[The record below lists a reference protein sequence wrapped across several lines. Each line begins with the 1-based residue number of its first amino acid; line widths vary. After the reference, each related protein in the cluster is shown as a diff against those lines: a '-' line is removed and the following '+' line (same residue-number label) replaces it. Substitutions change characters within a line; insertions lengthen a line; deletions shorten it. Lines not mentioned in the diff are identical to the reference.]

1 MHKKRIILLIFSL
14 ISLFLFIYFYKFNME
29 INLTKENIDFI
40 NQDKGLNL
48 IFKMPNMFDIYVRII
63 TESSMKILIFIA
75 PLIVT
80 IPSLKN
86 FYNIYKSGMIKT
98 IVNTRK
104 KYDIFMN
111 NMIFNSYKNA
121 LILPC
126 IFIYIIIVCCCYS
139 QFSLTEPM
147 LFSNDAY
154 FNSDLFFIFI
164 TIINLFL
171 AGIFYIN
178 IGLIIINNFNNFY
191 LLNIFIYILF
201 LLISI
206 FSELILG
213 MGLYFIT
220 KVEVFGNIFSFFNIW
235 FNCDC
240 GNNLFVTLYLL
251 TINTISIIFVKKKFK
266 DIEIVALNV

>member
-104 KYDIFMN
+104 KYDT
-111 NMIFNSYKNA
+111 
-121 LILPC
+121 LTHGDTE
-126 IFIYIIIVCCCYS
+126 FID
-139 QFSLTEPM
+139 T
-147 LFSNDAY
+147 
-154 FNSDLFFIFI
+154 FNSDVFGFIRYTDSQKILVLINRSDRDI
-164 TIINLFL
+164 TLDMNLDENTLEEIEINYSTKKYLERFYKEYDKFNINLQSKSCR
-171 AGIFYIN
+171 IFNLIN
-178 IGLIIINNFNNFY
+178 L
-191 LLNIFIYILF
+191 
-201 LLISI
+201 
-206 FSELILG
+206 
-213 MGLYFIT
+213 
-220 KVEVFGNIFSFFNIW
+220 
-235 FNCDC
+235 D
-240 GNNLFVTLYLL
+240 
-251 TINTISIIFVKKKFK
+251 
-266 DIEIVALNV
+266 